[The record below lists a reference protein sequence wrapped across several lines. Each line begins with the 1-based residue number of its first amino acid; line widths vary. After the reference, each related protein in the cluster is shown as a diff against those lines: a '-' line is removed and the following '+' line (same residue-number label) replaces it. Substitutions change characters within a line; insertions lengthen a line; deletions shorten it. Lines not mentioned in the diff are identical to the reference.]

1 MKKTLATISWVVC
14 VALCSACT
22 STAQSTSGL
31 GTLLSGKSSDKTS
44 TTTTTTSTEKENTQ
58 SSSSSSIGSLL
69 NMLGGSTTSGNSTTT
84 TTTTT
89 PATTTD
95 NTQGT
100 SSSSGIGSLLNM
112 LGGSSTSSDNT
123 STGTG
128 DAITSALGSIL
139 GSVVA
144 ANTELTVASLEGTW
158 VYTAPACKFKSEDLL
173 KSAGGDVAASQISQQ
188 LAPTYAKLG
197 FNEQYNYVFDAEGG
211 FVMTVKKLPI
221 SGTAAK
227 AAEKGYFTFEFVKL
241 GTYALATTPVY
252 VEVVGDKMLLL
263 FEADKFIAMFKSVV
277 GKLGITTLNSVFD
290 LVESY
295 DGVLIGFELTK

>member
-1 MKKTLATISWVVC
+1 MKKTLATISCVVC

-31 GTLLSGKSSDKTS
+31 GALLGGKSSDKTS
-44 TTTTTTSTEKENTQ
+44 TTTTTATNEKENTQ
-58 SSSSSSIGSLL
+58 SSSSSSIGGLL

-84 TTTTT
+84 TTT
-89 PATTTD
+89 PD

-100 SSSSGIGSLLNM
+100 SSSGIGGLLNM
-112 LGGSSTSSDNT
+112 LGGSTTSGDNT
-123 STGTG
+123 ATGTG

-158 VYTAPACKFKSEDLL
+158 VYTAPACKFKSEDFL

-221 SGTAAK
+221 SGTATK
-227 AAEKGYFTFEFVKL
+227 ATEKGYFTFEFVKL

-252 VEVVGDKMLLL
+252 VEVVGNKMLLL
-263 FEADKFIAMFKSVV
+263 FEADKFIAMFRSVV

-295 DGVLIGFELTK
+295 DGVLIGFELTKQ